1 MYSVGVVFSSLL
13 VSHSQT
19 VRWQV
24 GTLSTGFLAGES
36 LSHYSV
42 QCTVCSLQ
50 CAVGRVQCAVCSVYG
65 AVCSVQCVGC
75 NI

>member
-1 MYSVGVVFSSLL
+1 MYSLGVVFSSLL
-13 VSHSQT
+13 VSHSRT

-42 QCTVCSLQ
+42 QCAVCSVQWAVCSVQ
-50 CAVGRVQCAVCSVYG
+50 CVACRVQCAVCSV
-65 AVCSVQCVGC
+65 
-75 NI
+75 